1 METNGQA
8 NGGRSKKKENGDGKD
23 NLWSAILE
31 EVQNQGNTKLPSNK
45 NVLVLGD
52 NETGKTTLIAKLQ
65 GVEDPKKGSA
75 LEYAYID
82 VRDEYRDDHTRLS
95 VWVLDG
101 DPGHTN
107 LLKFA
112 LNEETFQHTL
122 VILTVAM
129 TTPWGVLD
137 QLQSWASVLGDH
149 IDKLDLTPE
158 QRLQSKKHQVQK
170 WQRYTEPGDEL
181 EPASSPMKR
190 SSRNLSDELDS
201 DDEDNALPEAV
212 LTTNL
217 GLDIVVVA
225 TKTDYMT
232 TLEKEHDYR
241 DEHFDF
247 MQQWIRRFCLQ
258 YGAALFYTS
267 AKEDKNCDLLYKY
280 LTHRIYGLPFRTPA
294 LIVEKDAVLI
304 PAGWDSMKKISILY
318 ENMQTCKPDDYY
330 RDVIVQPAT
339 RKSGGHREAEVAAE
353 DEQAFLQRQL
363 AALQAGAPAPRADS
377 PLRAAQRTTAQLDG
391 AKIGMGPGTPGN
403 EGVLANFFNS
413 LLYKKT
419 GSPGARAADASPAAA
434 AARSDAAAELDRL
447 TRAKRAP
454 PLDLSSSDC

>member
-1 METNGQA
+1 MGI
-8 NGGRSKKKENGDGKD
+8 K
-23 NLWSAILE
+23 
-31 EVQNQGNTKLPSNK
+31 
-45 NVLVLGD
+45 
-52 NETGKTTLIAKLQ
+52 
-65 GVEDPKKGSA
+65 
-75 LEYAYID
+75 
-82 VRDEYRDDHTRLS
+82 
-95 VWVLDG
+95 
-101 DPGHTN
+101 
-107 LLKFA
+107 
-112 LNEETFQHTL
+112 
-122 VILTVAM
+122 
-129 TTPWGVLD
+129 
-137 QLQSWASVLGDH
+137 
-149 IDKLDLTPE
+149 
-158 QRLQSKKHQVQK
+158 QRLQSKKQQVQK

-181 EPASSPMKR
+181 EPTASSPMKR
-190 SSRNLSDELDS
+190 SSRNLSDDFENGDDDDS
-201 DDEDNALPEAV
+201 PLPEGV

-225 TKTDYMT
+225 TKTDYMS

-241 DEHFDF
+241 DENFDF

-330 RDVIVQPAT
+330 RDIIVQPVI
-339 RKSGGHREAEVAAE
+339 RK
-353 DEQAFLQRQL
+353 
-363 AALQAGAPAPRADS
+363 
-377 PLRAAQRTTAQLDG
+377 LDG

-419 GSPGARAADASPAAA
+419 GSPAGRGDASPAAA
-434 AARSDAAAELDRL
+434 AARSDAAAELDRKRSAAGL
-447 TRAKRAP
+447 KVRNRAAI
-454 PLDLSSSDC
+454 